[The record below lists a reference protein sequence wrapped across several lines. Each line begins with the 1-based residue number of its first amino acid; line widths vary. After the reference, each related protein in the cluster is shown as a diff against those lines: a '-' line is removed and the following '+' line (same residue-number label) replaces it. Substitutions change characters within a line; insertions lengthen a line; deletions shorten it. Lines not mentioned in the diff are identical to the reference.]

1 MSRLSRPAL
10 WIAVL
15 LGLAAASR
23 APARELHW
31 SAVDV
36 RARLDSSGAL
46 HVVERQ
52 AMVFTGDWNGGE
64 RVFRLFPGQSLSL
77 DGITR
82 IGPDGARQAL
92 AAGDLSAVD
101 RYAWTN
107 SRTLRWRSRLP
118 SDPPFEDTEI
128 VYEIAYTLSGILL
141 REGDRYVLDHDFL
154 FPERSG
160 AVEKFTLELSLES
173 PWRPARPFEGSLSRG
188 PLAPGQGVVLR
199 VPLLWQAAGHPAGVR
214 AVAGP
219 TMRLA
224 LFVLLVA
231 AAIALYLAFRAR
243 EVLLGR
249 YAPPARGGDRRRV
262 ARRESLLARAGG
274 GGSPL
279 GREDRLARGRRR
291 ARAAGRGEEDR
302 NARRGKEAVPVP
314 PRPGREPLRIRP
326 GPRCEASSSAAGRK
340 PIPTRSASTTPPPGS
355 TPRRRSAAGSRRSS
369 RAARSSRTPRR
380 PSPGGRRRCS
390 SCSGAA
396 ALVWSV
402 VAFHEE
408 PGRAIGI
415 GIASLVLWGVGGG
428 LALLYRSR
436 ADKPEGFAAVFL
448 WVPLAV
454 VLFAWLGYRAPQP
467 ATVPFVVG
475 VFLLRLAIL
484 AGVFAVAKTREG
496 PKRIAR
502 RKTLAAA
509 RAYFERELAQPAPA
523 LRDDW
528 FPWIVAL
535 GLTHDADRWSRV
547 HGPAAATA
555 GSGSRSGSGSG
566 SSSSSASS
574 SPSSSWTGGG
584 GAFGGAGASA
594 SWGLAAG
601 ALASGV
607 SAPSSSGGG
616 GGGGGGGS
624 SGGGGGGGW

>member
-23 APARELHW
+23 APAKELHW

-77 DGITR
+77 DGVTR
-82 IGPDGARQAL
+82 IGPDGERQAL

-224 LFVLLVA
+224 LFVILVA
-231 AAIALYLAFRAR
+231 AALALYLGFRAR

-249 YAPPARGGDRRRV
+249 YAPSARGGIDTAWLDEHLFSLAPEEAGALWDGKVGSPEVAAVLARLAAEKKIETRV
-262 ARRESLLARAGG
+262 EGKKLSLSLLVPVESLSGYDRDLVRG
-274 GGSPL
+274 L
-279 GREDRLARGRRR
+279 FFDGRKETDTDAIRKHYASSGFDP
-291 ARAAGRGEEDR
+291 AATI
-302 NARRGKEAVPVP
+302 RRGLEAKLEGRAELRDAAPPVAWWP
-314 PRPGREPLRIRP
+314 APVLFLL
-326 GPRCEASSSAAGRK
+326 
-340 PIPTRSASTTPPPGS
+340 
-355 TPRRRSAAGSRRSS
+355 
-369 RAARSSRTPRR
+369 
-380 PSPGGRRRCS
+380 
-390 SCSGAA
+390 GAA

-402 VAFHEE
+402 AAFHEE

-502 RKTLAAA
+502 RKTLAAS

-607 SAPSSSGGG
+607 SAPSSSSGGG